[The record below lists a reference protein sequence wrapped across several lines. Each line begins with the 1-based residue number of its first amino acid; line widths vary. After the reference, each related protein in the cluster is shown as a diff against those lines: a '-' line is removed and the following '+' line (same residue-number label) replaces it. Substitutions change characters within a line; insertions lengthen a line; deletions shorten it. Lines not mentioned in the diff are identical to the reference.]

1 MRLYNLDRGIGLSR
15 WPPHP
20 PRASKK
26 VFGTH
31 RPTRSPR
38 GRAGYP
44 QGFPQAR
51 RGSGGG
57 PTGGR
62 GRWGSGVP
70 PTTGARESP
79 LDSPE
84 RLGGG
89 APGVSVRR
97 DRGEPVESRRA
108 SLGGSGVGMG
118 HATGGSDP
126 GGGARGATQVARR
139 ATGRGS
145 GSGRTGEGLGSLSEP
160 VERPSEGRGVGRGR
174 GARSVPGRGL
184 GARRASGRA
193 RGRRAVPQ
201 NGENP
206 LPPEGRGRG
215 LSVGGERGGETSP
228 KPPPTR
234 AARHPE
240 RAPGE
245 P

>member
-108 SLGGSGVGMG
+108 SLGGSG
-118 HATGGSDP
+118 
-126 GGGARGATQVARR
+126 
-139 ATGRGS
+139 GRS
-145 GSGRTGEGLGSLSEP
+145 GSGCP
-160 VERPSEGRGVGRGR
+160 V
-174 GARSVPGRGL
+174 GARS
-184 GARRASGRA
+184 GARSTA
-193 RGRRAVPQ
+193 
-201 NGENP
+201 
-206 LPPEGRGRG
+206 
-215 LSVGGERGGETSP
+215 GERAGKGQAGGAP
-228 KPPPTR
+228 KRGEPPP
-234 AARHPE
+234 
-240 RAPGE
+240 PGGSGE
-245 P
+245 GALGGG